1 MGGSGGGGLIKRQL
15 ILDSNPPSS
24 ISLSNL
30 GGLSGSI
37 GSLEDTSSILLAAA
51 DLSNQGSV
59 NSGVVGGS
67 GSAVYQQDH
76 VKPKFTELHNE
87 GFASR
92 FKWRPSGMS
101 DFGDVVCKATNEIGT
116 TDCVYE
122 IRLGGVPN
130 PPSDCTHVVKNTS
143 AIISCQVGFHQ
154 VIIFKLI

>member
-1 MGGSGGGGLIKRQL
+1 LGSGGGGLIKRQL

-24 ISLSNL
+24 ISLSSL

-59 NSGVVGGS
+59 NSGGGGGGGVGTS
-67 GSAVYQQDH
+67 GSVVYQQDH

-101 DFGDVVCKATNEIGT
+101 DFGDVVCKASNEIGT

-143 AIISCQVGFHQ
+143 AIISC
-154 VIIFKLI
+154 